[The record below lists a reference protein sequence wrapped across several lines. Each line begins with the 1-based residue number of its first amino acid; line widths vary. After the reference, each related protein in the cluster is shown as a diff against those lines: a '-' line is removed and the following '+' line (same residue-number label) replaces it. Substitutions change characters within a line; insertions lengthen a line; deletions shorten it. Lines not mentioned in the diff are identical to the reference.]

1 MRDDLLRIY
10 LNDHLAGSVEAVELI
25 EHFLS
30 SNPDRALEDFLRQL
44 LVDIEQDQ
52 EVLRDLRARVGGK
65 ESRVKD
71 ALAWLFEKTSRLKL
85 NELSRHRDL
94 NRLEKLEE
102 LVLGIRGK
110 LALWTSLEA
119 VTRPD
124 DRFSDVDFQTLK
136 QRAQQQHDQVEA
148 RRVDAARRA
157 FASGAG
163 AAASG

>member
-1 MRDDLLRIY
+1 MRDELLRVY

-44 LVDIEQDQ
+44 LVEIKQDQ
-52 EVLRDLRARVGGK
+52 AVLRDLHARIGGR

-71 ALAWLFEKTSRLKL
+71 ALAWLFEKASRLKL
-85 NELSRHRDL
+85 NEVSRHRDL

-102 LVLGIRGK
+102 LMLGIRGK

-119 VTRPD
+119 VAGSD
-124 DRFSDVDFQTLK
+124 VRFGDVDFQTLK
-136 QRAQQQHDQVEA
+136 QRAQQQHDRVEA
-148 RRVDAARRA
+148 RRVEAARKA
-157 FASGAG
+157 FASGAV
-163 AAASG
+163 ASE